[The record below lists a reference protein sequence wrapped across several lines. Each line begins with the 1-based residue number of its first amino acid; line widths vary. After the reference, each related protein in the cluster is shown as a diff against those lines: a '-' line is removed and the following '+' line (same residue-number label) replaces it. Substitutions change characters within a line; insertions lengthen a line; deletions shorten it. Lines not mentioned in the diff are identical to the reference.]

1 MRARAITPTSCH
13 GFYGQYLVRIPG
25 IEFLRRTIYVA
36 REKQGSERDRSDR
49 NQMASARFRLAPA
62 LPFLRASFSAGL
74 SVGFFIAGGFEI
86 RRVLSRITVFDP
98 RR

>member
-1 MRARAITPTSCH
+1 
-13 GFYGQYLVRIPG
+13 
-25 IEFLRRTIYVA
+25 
-36 REKQGSERDRSDR
+36 
-49 NQMASARFRLAPA
+49 MASARFRLAPA